1 MKLDTQL
8 YFIMITLY
16 VGNLPFNCNEDCLKR
31 LFEDNNIYCEKV
43 VVKRHG
49 YGFVDFK
56 DQSTADKAID
66 ALCGMNI
73 NSVT

>member
-1 MKLDTQL
+1 MYNDMT
-8 YFIMITLY
+8 TLY
-16 VGNLPFNCNEDCLKR
+16 VGNLPFYCNEEYLKR
-31 LFEDNNIYCEKV
+31 LFRENNIFCEKV

-66 ALCGMNI
+66 ALGGM
-73 NSVT
+73 V